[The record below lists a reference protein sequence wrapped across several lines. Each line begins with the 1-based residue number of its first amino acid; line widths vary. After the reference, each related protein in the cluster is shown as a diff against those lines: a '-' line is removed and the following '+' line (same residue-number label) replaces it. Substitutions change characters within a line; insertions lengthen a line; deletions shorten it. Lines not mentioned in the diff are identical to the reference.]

1 MMRAMNSK
9 AIKPGHDWFVG
20 TVAVAVALLLGI
32 GSVRGAQAAEG
43 ATPSPLYAGAQT
55 AQQQNDYLLRGDGAL
70 HVLPVRQGNSNEPS
84 VYMVVGAGAN
94 ITVQV
99 GINGVVLVNAG
110 NQGMSD
116 KVLDALKSVTHAPL
130 RRIIATNAG
139 PDVTGGVKA
148 ISATGQWITGGD
160 VSNLIG
166 TSSGVT
172 SVLAAQ
178 EVLERMS
185 ASGSRD
191 AAPEG
196 NWPNETYTNDN
207 KDIWYNGESIRIYHV
222 RAAHTDGDSMVYFRH
237 SDVVSVGDVYSTAR
251 FPLIDLER
259 GGSVQGAID
268 ALNRL
273 VYEVLIPGPQNDGGT
288 LVIPNY
294 GRLSGYSDVVFYQQ
308 MLIMVRDRVQALI
321 GQKKSL
327 QQVLAAQPALEFE
340 PRYGANTGGWTTTD
354 FVTAVY
360 KSLAKAGQG
369 GSGRTGSAK

>member
-1 MMRAMNSK
+1 MVIMNTK
-9 AIKPGHDWFVG
+9 NMKPAHRWLAGVAGVVMG
-20 TVAVAVALLLGI
+20 TGTAGAAL
-32 GSVRGAQAAEG
+32 AAEG
-43 ATPSPLYAGAQT
+43 AVSTSLYPGAQT
-55 AQQQNDYLLRGDGAL
+55 AQQQNDYLLRGDGTL
-70 HVLPVRQGNSNEPS
+70 HMLPVRQGGPNEPS
-84 VYMVVGAGAN
+84 IYMLVGAGAN

-130 RRIIATNAG
+130 RRIIETNAG

-148 ISATGQWITGGD
+148 IGATGKWITGGD

-166 TSSGVT
+166 SSSGTT
-172 SVLAAQ
+172 SVVAAQ

-196 NWPNETYTNDN
+196 NWPTETYTNDN
-207 KDIWYNGESIRIYHV
+207 KDVWYNGESIRLYHA
-222 RAAHTDGDSMVYFRH
+222 RAAHSDGDSVVYFRH
-237 SDVVSVGDVYSTAR
+237 SDVVSAGDVYSTVR

-259 GGSVQGAID
+259 GGSIQGAID

-273 VYEVLIPGPQNDGGT
+273 VYEVMIPGPQNDGGT

-340 PRYGANTGGWTTTD
+340 PRYGASTGGWTTTD

-369 GSGRTGSAK
+369 GRGRTGSAK